1 MGDPI
6 SIGLAIAGT
15 ATSVVG
21 SVRQAGALRQAGEQ
35 AEKTARYN
43 QSIRER
49 NAKVAEN
56 NADYRRRVGERE
68 VRRFQEQF
76 GKLQARAGVAFRK
89 AGVVASTGTPLEV
102 LAENANQAEI
112 DVQTIRLQ
120 AASQAGQ
127 MREQGA
133 NERLAG
139 QLTLLEGRSQRAA
152 YNMQARSTMF
162 NAFTSLA
169 EGGYRVGKLIK

>member
-1 MGDPI
+1 MGI
-6 SIGLAIAGT
+6 ETALLAAGT
-15 ATSVVG
+15 AVSVAG
-21 SVRQAGALRQAGEQ
+21 SLQAAGAMRQAGEQ

-68 VRRFQEQF
+68 VGRFQEQF

-89 AGVVASTGTPLEV
+89 AGVVASTGTPLQV
-102 LAENANQAEI
+102 LMENANQAEI
-112 DVQTIRLQ
+112 DAQTIRLQ
-120 AASQAGQ
+120 ALTDAGQ
-127 MREQGA
+127 LREQAA

-152 YNMQARSTMF
+152 LNMQARSKMF
-162 NAFTSLA
+162 DAFTSLA
-169 EGGYRVGKLIK
+169 EGGYRIAQIK